1 MLVSRV
7 YLHEQRKQSFLT
19 LAKENQ
25 SPLGLDKNLPTFLF
39 TNPRFVLLIH
49 ALRFL
54 FSPRF
59 RFLSRNASSS
69 ARTSWAYHSKMK
81 WDIKKKKM
89 SSKNAWICYR
99 GPLFTPRSYVRH
111 VLLWMRTLYLTS
123 CGHPLTHCN
132 DNAWKS
138 QGNLNLHLDLSERIK
153 SYTHTSRVS
162 TTRAHFNFWV
172 N

>member
-39 TNPRFVLLIH
+39 TNPQFVLLIH
-49 ALRFL
+49 ALHFL
-54 FSPRF
+54 FSPCF
-59 RFLSRNASSS
+59 RYLSRNASSS

-81 WDIKKKKM
+81 WDIKKSLPKM
-89 SSKNAWICYR
+89 HGFAIWGRYSLPGA
-99 GPLFTPRSYVRH
+99 VRH

-123 CGHPLTHCN
+123 CGHPPTHCN

-153 SYTHTSRVS
+153 PYTHTSRVS
-162 TTRAHFNFWV
+162 TTRANLNFWV